1 MAVSKNDV
9 EYVMGLARLN
19 FTEKE
24 KESLV
29 SDLNKILEYMEK
41 LNELNTE
48 NTDII
53 VNPYFIENR
62 LREDKVEKSTDL
74 EITLKN
80 APQNL
85 EEYVKVP
92 KVIEE

>member
-24 KESLV
+24 KQSLV

-53 VNPYFIENR
+53 VNPYFIENK

-85 EEYVKVP
+85 EEYIKVP